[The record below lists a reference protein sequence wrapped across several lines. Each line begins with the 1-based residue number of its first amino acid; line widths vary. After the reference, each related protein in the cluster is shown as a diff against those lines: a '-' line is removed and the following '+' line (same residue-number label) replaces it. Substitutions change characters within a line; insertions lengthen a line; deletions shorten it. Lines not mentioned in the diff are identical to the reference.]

1 MSGFIRMHRFALLLM
16 LLVSWPWLAFS
27 QRDLA
32 TDDHTLRQ
40 PEPAAF
46 HPFEGTWW
54 ARSIF
59 DQAGEPI
66 WASSMTGHKLVLWV
80 GKNGSFHTK
89 DECNILNGTFEK
101 LNAAQV
107 SVAPMLRTTRMLC
120 LGEYPPRIDFLRI
133 SRFERSGGHLRFYD
147 AVGLPVAT
155 YYDVESMQRKFN
167 TPLND

>member
-1 MSGFIRMHRFALLLM
+1 MHQFALLLI

-27 QRDLA
+27 QPDLV
-32 TDDHTLRQ
+32 TGNQTMPQ
-40 PEPAAF
+40 PELIAF
-46 HPFEGTWW
+46 HPLEGIWR

-59 DQAGEPI
+59 DQAGEAI
-66 WASSMTGHKLVLWV
+66 WAGGMTEHKLVLWV
-80 GKNGSFHTK
+80 SQDGSFQTK
-89 DECNILNGTFEK
+89 DECNTLNGTFEK
-101 LNAAQV
+101 LDAAQV
-107 SVAPMLRTTRMLC
+107 SVAPMLKTTRMLC

-155 YYDVESMQRKFN
+155 YYDVESMQRKFD